1 MAVAVLVHDP
11 VQIHHFQLNCPRRVG
26 KIYILGPLSYK
37 PVKRE
42 GETIAVTNKRGRK
55 RKSTENGQSSEPGV
69 NSETNTND
77 YKEVKG
83 KWKQFRTGSGGHHGL
98 RVKKYDERALE
109 TPERSTGDLSK
120 PAAKKWGDANFRPI
134 RHNFRW

>member
-26 KIYILGPLSYK
+26 KIYILGPFSYK
-37 PVKRE
+37 PAKRE

-77 YKEVKG
+77 YKDVKG
-83 KWKQFRTGSGGHHGL
+83 KWKQFRTGCELG
-98 RVKKYDERALE
+98 
-109 TPERSTGDLSK
+109 
-120 PAAKKWGDANFRPI
+120 
-134 RHNFRW
+134 